1 MIGQGTLVVTLVV
14 VAFGRS
20 SGNCSEHET
29 TVIGTVLLYL
39 LAALLLA
46 VAYERWRK
54 QVTCTQPH
62 VTHL

>member
-1 MIGQGTLVVTLVV
+1 VIGQGTLVVTLVV

-29 TVIGTVLLYL
+29 TVTGTVLLYL
-39 LAALLLA
+39 PAALLLA
-46 VAYERWRK
+46 VAYARWHK
-54 QVTCTQPH
+54 QVICTLPH